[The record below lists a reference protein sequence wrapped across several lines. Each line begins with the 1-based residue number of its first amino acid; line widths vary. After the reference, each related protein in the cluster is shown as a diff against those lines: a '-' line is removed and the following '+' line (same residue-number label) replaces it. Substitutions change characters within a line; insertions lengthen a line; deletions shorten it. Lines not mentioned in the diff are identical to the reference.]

1 MQEKLNALLLRMQT
15 ALRRNP
21 VEVALSVIFCVL
33 GCWRHEIRYADDES
47 LKWVLCYYPVFFLAS
62 YSLNG
67 LTAGRRT
74 PLRWLYYLSA
84 AFFIPFFWLETD
96 SLAVYFVSLA
106 VIQSAYWVSTRQK
119 DNFLF
124 IQSVLRYLQSL
135 LFAVVLATVAWLL
148 SLSVFFSIRY
158 IFEIFEYS
166 EERFIAYSASVAYFL
181 MLSLLF
187 LTFNDREE
195 TGMRITRLFSIL
207 LNYVLSPAL
216 LAYAVILYIYFIK
229 ITLLWS
235 LPKGGVAYIVIAFVS
250 VTFLLKG
257 CQPFLQRR
265 YYDWYYRYASWY
277 VLPALGMFW
286 AGAFYRIGQYGYT
299 QDRVYLAVLGAF
311 LSVCTLLFF
320 SKRWGRY
327 WYMAWIGIA
336 LLSVFTYIPGIS
348 ASRLGL
354 RSQEKRFDETAV
366 SLGLFTSG
374 GPLSYTRTL
383 PADTTG
389 IKEKYRRL
397 YEAFLYVAREESESV
412 VKNKYGLASSSVLLD
427 SVIPAAYRAYA
438 EFGEYS
444 WYDEEPSF
452 TLERRS
458 AAVNVA
464 GFRALYPVHS
474 YQYANC
480 LEQKVERNR
489 LILSS
494 HSGSDPVD
502 SVYFRMSVDS
512 LWNGILLQAGVE
524 ASQALSRD
532 SLEKLGERILYYDT
546 GSGRLV
552 LERLVFSDT
561 EVPEIKEM
569 EVEYFLEK

>member
-1 MQEKLNALLLRMQT
+1 MKEKLNALLLRMRT
-15 ALRRNP
+15 ALYRNP

-62 YSLNG
+62 YVLNG
-67 LTAGRRT
+67 LTTGRRT
-74 PLRWLYYLSA
+74 SLRWLYYLSV
-84 AFFIPFFWLETD
+84 AFFIPFFWLETH
-96 SLAVYFVSLA
+96 SLSVYFVSLA
-106 VIQSAYWVSTRQK
+106 VIQLVYWVSTRQK

-148 SLSVFFSIRY
+148 SLSVFFSIQY
-158 IFEIFEYS
+158 IFDIFHYS
-166 EERFIAYSASVAYFL
+166 EDRFFTYSASVAYFL

-216 LAYAVILYIYFIK
+216 LTYAAILYIYFIK

-299 QDRVYLAVLGAF
+299 QDRVYLVVAGAF

-320 SKRWGRY
+320 SKKWGRY
-327 WYMAWIGIA
+327 WYMAWIGIV

-354 RSQEKRFDETAV
+354 RSQEKRFYEAAA

-374 GPLSYTRTL
+374 GKLSFTRQL

-389 IKEKYRRL
+389 VKENYHQL
-397 YEAFLYVAREESESV
+397 YEAFRYVAREEPERV
-412 VKNKYGLASSSVLLD
+412 VNDKYGLASSSVLLD

-438 EFGEYS
+438 EFGEHS

-452 TLERRS
+452 TIRRQS
-458 AAVNVA
+458 AAVDVA
-464 GFRALYPVHS
+464 GFRALYPVHP
-474 YQYANC
+474 YQYGNS
-480 LEQKVERNR
+480 LEQKDNRNK

-494 HSGSDPVD
+494 HADSGSAD
-502 SVYFRMSVDS
+502 SVYFRMSLDS
-512 LWNGILLQAGVE
+512 LWNGILVQAGVE
-524 ASQALSRD
+524 SSRELSRD

-546 GSGRLV
+546 GSARLV
-552 LERLVFSDT
+552 LEQLVFSDT
-561 EVPEIKEM
+561 EAPEIKEI

>member
-1 MQEKLNALLLRMQT
+1 MQEKLNALLLRMRT
-15 ALRRNP
+15 ALYRNP
-21 VEVALSVIFCVL
+21 VEVTLSVIFCVL

-62 YSLNG
+62 YALNG

-74 PLRWLYYLSA
+74 WFRWLYYLSA
-84 AFFIPFFWLETD
+84 VFFIPFFWLETH
-96 SLAVYFVSLA
+96 SLSVYFVSLA
-106 VIQSAYWVSTRQK
+106 VIQLAYWISTRQK

-158 IFEIFEYS
+158 IFEIFEDS
-166 EERFIAYSASVAYFL
+166 ESRFIAYSASVAYFL

-187 LTFNDREE
+187 LTFNDRQKTE
-195 TGMRITRLFSIL
+195 MRVTRLFSIL

-216 LAYAVILYIYFIK
+216 LAYVAILYIYFIK

-299 QDRVYLAVLGAF
+299 QDRVYLVVLGVF

-320 SKRWGRY
+320 SKKWGSY
-327 WYMAWIGIA
+327 QYMAWIGIV

-348 ASRLGL
+348 AFRLGL
-354 RSQEKRFDETAV
+354 RSQEKRFDETAA

-374 GPLSYTRTL
+374 GQLSYTRTL

-397 YEAFLYVAREESESV
+397 YEAFRYVSREESEAV

-444 WYDEEPSF
+444 WYAETPSF
-452 TLERRS
+452 TIRRRS
-458 AAVNVA
+458 AEVDVA
-464 GFRALYPVHS
+464 GFRTLYPVHS

-494 HSGSDPVD
+494 HSGSGSVD

-512 LWNGILLQAGVE
+512 LWNDILSQAGVE
-524 ASQALSRD
+524 DSRALSRD

-546 GSGRLV
+546 ASGRLV
-552 LERLVFSDT
+552 VEQLVFSDT
-561 EVPEIKEM
+561 EVPEIDEI
-569 EVEYFLEK
+569 EVEYFLER

>member
-1 MQEKLNALLLRMQT
+1 MQEKLNALLLRMRT
-15 ALRRNP
+15 ALYRNP
-21 VEVALSVIFCVL
+21 VEVTLSVIFCVL

-84 AFFIPFFWLETD
+84 AFFIPFFWLEAD
-96 SLAVYFVSLA
+96 SLSVYFVSLA
-106 VIQSAYWVSTRQK
+106 VIQLVYWVSTRQK

-158 IFEIFEYS
+158 IFEIFEDS
-166 EERFIAYSASVAYFL
+166 ESRFIAYSASVAYFL

-187 LTFNDREE
+187 LTFNDRQRTE
-195 TGMRITRLFSIL
+195 MRITRLFSIL

-216 LAYAVILYIYFIK
+216 LAYVVILYIYFIK

-235 LPKGGVAYIVIAFVS
+235 LPKGSVAYIVIAFVS
-250 VTFLLKG
+250 ATFLLKG

-265 YYDWYYRYASWY
+265 YYDWYYKYASWY

-299 QDRVYLAVLGAF
+299 QDRVYLVVLGGF

-320 SKRWGRY
+320 SKKWGRY
-327 WYMAWIGIA
+327 WYMAWIGML
-336 LLSVFTYIPGIS
+336 LLSVFTYVPGIS
-348 ASRLGL
+348 AFRLGV
-354 RSQEKRFDETAV
+354 RSQEKRLDEAAA
-366 SLGLFTSG
+366 SLGLLTSG
-374 GPLSYTRTL
+374 GKLSYTRQL

-389 IKEKYRRL
+389 IKEKYHRL
-397 YEAFLYVAREESESV
+397 YEAFRYVAREESEQV
-412 VKNKYGLASSSVLLD
+412 VKNKYGLVSSSVLLD

-438 EFGEYS
+438 EFGEHS

-452 TLERRS
+452 TIQRRL
-458 AAVNVA
+458 AAVDVV
-464 GFRALYPVHS
+464 GFRALYPVHP
-474 YQYANC
+474 YQYGNS
-480 LEQKVERNR
+480 LEQKDNKNK

-494 HSGSDPVD
+494 HAGSGPVD

-512 LWNGILLQAGVE
+512 LWNGILLQAGIVPPR
-524 ASQALSRD
+524 ALSRD
-532 SLEKLGERILYYDT
+532 SLERLGERILYYDT

-561 EVPEIKEM
+561 ETPEIKEI